1 MSAEPRSTE
10 RSGGAILFDL
20 VLVVFAGLL
29 VLSSLWLR
37 PGVGTV
43 PLLVGVPTLL
53 GAIVLLGF
61 DLFPR
66 PLREDPAAEE
76 ASGGIRGLMAAAA
89 AAEEEDDPIADPTL
103 RGRQIGFALWT
114 VAFVVLAAFTSF
126 YVAVPIALVAILLAI
141 RLNWLTIVLVV
152 AGTLAGFYGLFDLFL
167 GVRL

>member
-1 MSAEPRSTE
+1 VSGERRSAE

-20 VLVVFAGLL
+20 VLVAFAGLL
-29 VLSSLWLR
+29 VVTSLGLR

-66 PLREDPAAEE
+66 PPREDPAAEE
-76 ASGGIRGLMAAAA
+76 ASGGLRGLLAA
-89 AAEEEDDPIADPTL
+89 AAEEEDEAIADPTL
-103 RGRQIGFALWT
+103 RGRQVGFALWT
-114 VAFVVLAAFTSF
+114 IAFVVLATFTSF
-126 YVAVPIALVAILLAI
+126 YVAVPVALVAILVAV
-141 RLNWLTIVLVV
+141 RLNWLAIVLVV